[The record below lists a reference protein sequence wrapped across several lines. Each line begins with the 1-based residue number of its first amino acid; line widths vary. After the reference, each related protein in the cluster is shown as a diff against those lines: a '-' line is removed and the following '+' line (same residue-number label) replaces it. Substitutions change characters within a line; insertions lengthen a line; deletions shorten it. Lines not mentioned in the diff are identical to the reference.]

1 MSNDDYEKHVQ
12 MMRLRGK
19 VAYAEQQRK
28 EGGETFCVA
37 GARKCL
43 KERAE
48 EDVRKFVL
56 AGLEQSKQGKIK
68 DFNSVCDRL
77 EKKYTECEKID

>member
-1 MSNDDYEKHVQ
+1 MSNHDYEKHVQ

-19 VAYAEQQRK
+19 VVCAEQQRK
-28 EGGETFCVA
+28 EGVETLCVA
-37 GARKCL
+37 EARQCL

-56 AGLEQSKQGKIK
+56 VGLEQSKQGEIK
-68 DFNSVCDRL
+68 DFNAVCDRL